1 VWREVKAFGNEL
13 PKLDALL
20 ASQVQADVAILF
32 DWENWWALELDS
44 KPSNDLRLLPQLMA
58 YYAPL
63 FNRNITVDF
72 AHPDSDLS
80 RYKLVIAPN
89 LYLVKEETAENI
101 NRYVENGG
109 NLVMSFFSGMVDEHD
124 HARLGGYPAPFR
136 EMLGLVV
143 EEFAPYSATDFN
155 TIRTR
160 DHKQF
165 TCSLWS
171 DILRLHSAEAI
182 AEYEGDYYKGTPAV
196 TRNQFGK
203 GTAFYVG
210 TVPDPDG
217 MDWLIDEACRK
228 ADIQPVL
235 PVLPAGVELVRRTN
249 DTHTWLFALNYSNEE
264 VKLSL
269 ERPGYE
275 LLNGMSPDTSLRLGP
290 GDVAIVQQPLE

>member
-1 VWREVKAFGNEL
+1 
-13 PKLDALL
+13 
-20 ASQVQADVAILF
+20 
-32 DWENWWALELDS
+32 
-44 KPSNDLRLLPQLMA
+44 
-58 YYAPL
+58 
-63 FNRNITVDF
+63 
-72 AHPDSDLS
+72 
-80 RYKLVIAPN
+80 VIAPH
-89 LYLVKEETAENI
+89 LYLVKEGTAENI

-124 HARLGGYPAPFR
+124 HARLGGYPAPFQD
-136 EMLGLVV
+136 MLGLVV

-203 GTAFYVG
+203 GTAFYIG

-217 MDWLIDEACRK
+217 MDWLINEACRIV
-228 ADIQPVL
+228 DIQPV
-235 PVLPAGVELVRRTN
+235 PPVVLPAGVELVRRTSG
-249 DTHTWLFALNYSNEE
+249 THTWLFALNYSNEE

-275 LLNGMSPDTSLRLGP
+275 VLSGTSLDTSLCLGP
-290 GDVAIVQQPLE
+290 GDVAIVQQPLK